1 MFGVYSMLSMSRAYG
16 QFSAALWAFA
26 RIMTTCSCIVVPTNR
41 KRDNVCLM
49 ELCVLNDHGC
59 WSTKHNH
66 HIQNAIS
73 VSSAVKLCGRMVKDG
88 TNEVQLFMT
97 TGMCSL

>member
-1 MFGVYSMLSMSRAYG
+1 
-16 QFSAALWAFA
+16 
-26 RIMTTCSCIVVPTNR
+26 
-41 KRDNVCLM
+41 M
-49 ELCVLNDHGC
+49 ELCVLTDHGC

-66 HIQNAIS
+66 QIQNAIS
-73 VSSAVKLCGRMVKDG
+73 VSSAVKLCGCMVKDG